1 MLEDR
6 IFVFRFNRGS
16 REALRR
22 IYEKYKHDLL
32 GLAVALLNDVS
43 LAKDVVHD
51 VFVSFAQSAGTFN
64 LTGSLKSYLS
74 TCVANRARDKNRS
87 MYQSDSTLEA
97 ADGMSSDLIGPQR
110 SAICN
115 EESRQLT
122 DLLSKLPYEQCEVIV
137 LHLHHGLTFRRIAK
151 LQSVSINTIQS
162 RYRYGLD
169 KVRSMLNGE
178 VKA

>member
-16 REALRR
+16 KDALHR
-22 IYEKYKHDLL
+22 IYEKYKDDLL

-43 LAKDVVHD
+43 LAEDVVHD
-51 VFVSFAQSAGTFN
+51 VFVSFAQSVGTFN

-74 TCVANRARDKNRS
+74 TCVANRARDRNRN
-87 MYQSDSTLEA
+87 MYRPDSNLEA
-97 ADGMSSDLIGPQR
+97 ADELSSDTVGSEQ

-115 EESRQLT
+115 EESQLLI
-122 DLLSKLPYEQCEVIV
+122 DLLSRLPYDQCEVIV
-137 LHLHHGLTFRRIAK
+137 LHLHHNLKFRRIAK
-151 LQSVSINTIQS
+151 LQGASINTIQS

-169 KVRSMLNGE
+169 KLRSMLNGE
-178 VKA
+178 VRT